1 MREFHA
7 AVVGAD
13 EMQDINTYA
22 VVLAERHDGTG
33 MRLEIQ
39 KALSFDD
46 QDRASGMDTYCL
58 CTESGACHYGG
69 VTRWMVGENS
79 IEVLLDD
86 KASSALGVDGGFH
99 VEVSGQ
105 YLPTLREALQRL
117 LGTPA
122 LAGSPGRRNGWQ

>member
-1 MREFHA
+1 MRRFHA
-7 AVVGAD
+7 DAVSAD

-39 KALSFDD
+39 KALSFDE
-46 QDRASGMDTYCL
+46 QDRANGMDTYCL

-69 VTRWMVGENS
+69 VTKWRVGENS
-79 IEVLLDD
+79 IEVQLDEQ
-86 KASSALGVDGGFH
+86 ASNALGVDGGFH

-105 YLPTLREALQRL
+105 YLPTLREVLQRL
-117 LGTPA
+117 LGT
-122 LAGSPGRRNGWQ
+122 